1 MAQRGGRQARCLVGG
16 QHASQGELEHWLQVA
31 APIPGWVGLAI
42 GRGIWWDPLYAHL
55 RHLNTVG
62 AARRRIRAAYLDY
75 ARYYLK
81 AREGTL
87 PAEPPVL

>member
-1 MAQRGGRQARCLVGG
+1 MLFR
-16 QHASQGELEHWLQVA
+16 S
-31 APIPGWVGLAI
+31 
-42 GRGIWWDPLYAHL
+42 WDPLYAHL
-55 RHLNTVG
+55 RHLNTVCV
-62 AARRRIRAAYLDY
+62 ARRRIRAAYLDY